1 VVIGTVLDPDMQD
14 EVKVTVVATGLN
26 RAVARQ
32 PIRDREEAYAPARR
46 PQVQLINTQGR
57 RDGTTGM
64 MVDEST
70 PAFGHGGGIAAHLR
84 GRTPTEPQQ
93 TPAAADFGSDSSY
106 LDIPAFLRRQAD

>member
-1 VVIGTVLDPDMQD
+1 VLDPDMQD

-32 PIRDREEAYAPARR
+32 AVRGERAEFGEQPSRR
-46 PQVQLINTQGR
+46 PHVQLINNQNLGK

-64 MVDEST
+64 LVEDAYAPSAAT
-70 PAFGHGGGIAAHLR
+70 PSFAGSLR
-84 GRTPTEPQQ
+84 SSARGADSV
-93 TPAAADFGSDSSY
+93 PATAEIPSDY